1 MGVCWELTEELRK
14 RSRLFFEFVL
24 PAIDMVEENN
34 DLVIRIDLPGF
45 SKEDINLRIVEDI
58 LTINAKRDEKEE
70 EEEQR
75 HIGTQYY
82 RQRPININRKVVL
95 PLSTSDGEKVVG
107 TAVYEDGVV
116 TLRIPIPKSSYIPIT

>member
-34 DLVIRIDLPGF
+34 DLVVRIDLPGF
-45 SKEDINLRIVEDI
+45 SKDNINLGIVDNI
-58 LTINAKRDEKEE
+58 LTINAKR
-70 EEEQR
+70 EEEQQR
-75 HIGTQYY
+75 HIETQYY
-82 RQRPININRKVVL
+82 RQRPLYVDRKVVL
-95 PLSTSDGEKVVG
+95 PFSTRDDDKVIG

-116 TLRIPIPKSSYIPIT
+116 TLRIPIPQSSYIHIT

>member
-70 EEEQR
+70 EEQQR